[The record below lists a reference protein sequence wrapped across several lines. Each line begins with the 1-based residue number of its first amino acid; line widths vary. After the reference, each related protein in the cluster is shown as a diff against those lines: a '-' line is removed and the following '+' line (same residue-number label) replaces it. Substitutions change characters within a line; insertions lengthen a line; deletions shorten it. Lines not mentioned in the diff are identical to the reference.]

1 MMIISRLGCF
11 FRKQIWILFKLLRF
25 LRCQLLS
32 NDSLL
37 FTSLFLLFLL
47 KLSLHGFLL
56 DFLSDNL
63 VILFLG

>member
-11 FRKQIWILFKLLRF
+11 FRYQIWILFKLLRF
-25 LRCQLLS
+25 LRSQLLS

-37 FTSLFLLFLL
+37 FTSLFLVFLL